1 MNKIAL
7 FALNGIGT
15 LTLQALLRADCNVV
29 SLRTR
34 AEPGPHPYFACD
46 DIREVAEAAGIPVFY
61 DNEDI
66 EDPVD
71 LILAAT
77 YHKMITAAQRAKAT
91 AAINL
96 HPSLLPKHAGRNPFK
111 SVIAAGEIFS
121 GVTAHH
127 MTDKFDDGE
136 IIDQW
141 RCISSLM
148 AEPELRQKLGELTAK
163 MAVDIAEKKTRKAL
177 K

>member
-15 LTLQALLRADCNVV
+15 LTLQALLRADCKVV

-34 AEPGPHPYFACD
+34 AEPGPYPYFLCD
-46 DIREVAEAAGIPVFY
+46 DIREVAESAGIPVY
-61 DNEDI
+61 YNNEDI

-77 YHKMITAAQRAKAT
+77 YYKMITAAQRAKAT

-96 HPSLLPKHAGRNPFK
+96 HPSLLPKHAGRNPFRA
-111 SVIAAGEIFS
+111 VIAAGEIFS
-121 GVTAHH
+121 GVTAHY

-136 IIDQW
+136 IIDQV

-163 MAVDIAEKKTRKAL
+163 MAVDIATKR
-177 K
+177 